1 MLLHFGI
8 CSSSIGL
15 VTSSH
20 ARTIF
25 VSAYGDGDTAASI
38 ARRVPGS
45 PLLAKPVSPIS
56 IEAAIERLFAR
67 RH

>member
-1 MLLHFGI
+1 M
-8 CSSSIGL
+8 
-15 VTSSH
+15 
-20 ARTIF
+20 IF

-45 PLLAKPVSPIS
+45 PLLAKPMSPVS
-56 IEAAIERLFAR
+56 IEAAIARLFAR